1 MSRQFLATEI
11 DREVLPLRIDLIL
24 KVLSMLPVWTID
36 SGGAP
41 ERIRTSDL
49 CLRRATLYPA
59 ELRAL
64 YKKQKFTRFVDITN
78 ESLADLAEL
87 S

>member
-36 SGGAP
+36 YGGA
-41 ERIRTSDL
+41 L
-49 CLRRATLYPA
+49 
-59 ELRAL
+59 
-64 YKKQKFTRFVDITN
+64 
-78 ESLADLAEL
+78 
-87 S
+87 